1 MMRFEISWC
10 SASRGVFAASTIVDE
25 GVSFVAGVYDLCLAA
40 SATDAHGLCP
50 AASATLRGPC
60 LGLVGW
66 PVQLARALGLV
77 FAATRAR
84 TTLTLQNFHRS
95 GRCNSSLNSSTYY
108 LRGESHANTCRVES
122 FAEAHLFHRDFR
134 VLERFSDGRSWSGAA
149 CVVGRYSR
157 RYRWRGVNE
166 HHARA

>member
-1 MMRFEISWC
+1 MRFEISWC

-84 TTLTLQNFHRS
+84 TTLTLQNS
-95 GRCNSSLNSSTYY
+95 IGVAAAT
-108 LRGESHANTCRVES
+108 LRLTRVCTILPRESHANTCRIES

-134 VLERFSDGRSWSGAA
+134 VLERFSDGRSFRRAA